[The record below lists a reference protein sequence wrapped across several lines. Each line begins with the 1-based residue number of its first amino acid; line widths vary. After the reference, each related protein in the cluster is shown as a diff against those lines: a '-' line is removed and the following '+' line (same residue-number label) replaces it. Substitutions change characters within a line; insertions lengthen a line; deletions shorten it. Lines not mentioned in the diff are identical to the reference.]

1 MQMDGKTIISM
12 KPIDDK
18 VVSGVWQGD
27 KEEGRALILETQNNT
42 EWRVLNSDRTNDR
55 NLIRYAISA
64 LNFKLKEDKSVRQLI
79 EEARPFWEK
88 CKDEVIPTP
97 IPIDNTKSK

>member
-27 KEEGRALILETQNNT
+27 KEEG
-42 EWRVLNSDRTNDR
+42 VLNSDRTNDR

-64 LNFKLKEDKSVRQLI
+64 LNFKLKEDKIVRQLI